1 MVVMSDTEDP
11 FVPLP
16 DDLLVNLR
24 ESRAVFES
32 LLDALPA
39 TFAANSQACCLC
51 QYQLDVELSLLFHA
65 PIFLCR
71 LSRRPLARQR
81 RLLAELA
88 CCSGCMCKSSSV
100 HAASSVRATR
110 PMHLSHCGRFPAQSD
125 AANADLNQGHS
136 LILETLN

>member
-32 LLDALPA
+32 LLDSLPA

-51 QYQLDVELSLLFHA
+51 LNPNYQLALSCHWCSRALSCA
-65 PIFLCR
+65 G
-71 LSRRPLARQR
+71 SRRTLARQR
-81 RLLAELA
+81 LRLAEHA
-88 CCSGCMCKSSSV
+88 CCSGCVCKSIKCLCNQ
-100 HAASSVRATR
+100 TL
-110 PMHLSHCGRFPAQSD
+110 HLSHCGRFPAQSD
-125 AANADLNQGHS
+125 AANADLNQGRS
-136 LILETLN
+136 LVLEVLN